1 MSDDTKKPT
10 TRTNDIGAVDGI
22 AVGGVDRFNSQTGE
36 TTVLSENQGDQ
47 PFTLDDYN
55 KALHDAADE
64 SKQDLVKKTN
74 PHEAARYAKT
84 PHPEPI
90 PEEVGTVKRADM
102 INAQNKASDEQM
114 TDTGEEVPENPG
126 GIQIAMRPKPA
137 VHIMRCQFPN
147 EITTELNGHIED
159 TIIPNNVDHSKG
171 LVGQISQHERSAQLT
186 FPHEGDEVGE
196 MFSGVLQRL
205 AKEYVDRTI
214 GIECETEMESMWT
227 VHSYSGDYNPV
238 HDHGTRTPMGVS
250 CIMYLQVP
258 RCIQTLGNPAEEFG
272 GLNESSGNLD
282 GFTYLT
288 WGTNG
293 MRDINMMRPITE
305 EYVKPE
311 VGTLI
316 MFPSWLRHGVMP
328 FFSSKEDDERRT
340 FSANINI
347 KLSKPV
353 NGDHYRKDRS

>member
-1 MSDDTKKPT
+1 MTEDTKKP
-10 TRTNDIGAVDGI
+10 NINPNDADIGMGGI
-22 AVGGVDRFNSQTGE
+22 DRLNSGNGKTEILRENEIGGR
-36 TTVLSENQGDQ
+36 

-55 KALHDAADE
+55 KALEDAAAAQK
-64 SKQDLVKKTN
+64 KQEN
-74 PHEAARYAKT
+74 
-84 PHPEPI
+84 I
-90 PEEVGTVKRADM
+90 MSEETQQVKRADM
-102 INAQNKASDEQM
+102 INAQNKVSDNEQI
-114 TDTGEEVPENPG
+114 DTGEELPKNPS
-126 GIQIAMRPKPA
+126 GIQIAMRPKTA
-137 VHIMRCQFPN
+137 VNIMRCQFPA
-147 EITTELNGHIED
+147 EIITELNSHIKD

-171 LVGQISQHERSAQLT
+171 LVGQISQHKRSAQLT
-186 FPHEGDEVGE
+186 FPYEDDEVGE

-214 GIECETEMESMWT
+214 GIECETSMESMWT

-238 HDHGTRTPMGVS
+238 HDHGTQTPMGVS

-258 RCIQTLGNPAEEFG
+258 RCIQTLSNPSEEFG
-272 GLNESSGNLD
+272 GLNESSGNVD

-288 WGTNG
+288 WGSNG

-305 EYVKPE
+305 EYIKPE

-328 FFSSKEDDERRT
+328 FFSPKEDDERRT

-347 KLSKPV
+347 KLNQRVS
-353 NGDHYRKDRS
+353 GDHYRKDRT

>member
-1 MSDDTKKPT
+1 MKILGDD
-10 TRTNDIGAVDGI
+10 DIGKGGI
-22 AVGGVDRFNSQTGE
+22 DVLNTGTGE
-36 TTVLSENQGDQ
+36 STTVRKRETDK
-47 PFTLDDYN
+47 PFTIDDYN
-55 KALHDAADE
+55 KVLEEAQ
-64 SKQDLVKKTN
+64 KQQEN
-74 PHEAARYAKT
+74 
-84 PHPEPI
+84 I
-90 PEEVGTVKRADM
+90 MSEETQQVKRADM
-102 INAQNKASDEQM
+102 INAQNKVSEQQI
-114 TDTGEEVPENPG
+114 DTGEEVPKNPG
-126 GIQIAMRPKPA
+126 GIEIAMRPKTA
-137 VHIMRCQFPN
+137 VNIMRCQFPN
-147 EITTELNGHIED
+147 EVVTEINEHIEKV
-159 TIIPNNVDHSKG
+159 IIPNNTDHSKG

-205 AKEYVDRTI
+205 AKEFVNKTV
-214 GIECETEMESMWT
+214 GMECETSTESMWT

-258 RCIQTLGNPAEEFG
+258 RCIATLGNPAENFD
-272 GLNESSGNLD
+272 GLNESSGAVD

-293 MRDINMMRPITE
+293 MRDVNMLRPITE

-328 FFSSKEDDERRT
+328 FFGKEDDERRT

-347 KLSKPV
+347 TLKEKLT
-353 NGDHYRKDRS
+353 GDHYRKDRT